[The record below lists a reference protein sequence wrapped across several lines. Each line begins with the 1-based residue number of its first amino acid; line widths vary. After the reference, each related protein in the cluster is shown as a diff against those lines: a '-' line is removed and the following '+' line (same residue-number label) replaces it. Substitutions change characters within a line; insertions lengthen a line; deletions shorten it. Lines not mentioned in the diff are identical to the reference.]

1 MSSLRKLNIPPSDP
15 MPKEYEVIKQKQQQ
29 EEASASQ
36 LEVELPPKL
45 SHLDFDKLTV
55 LKSKVKRHSA
65 RQKEEEL
72 KAVLAQVIEYLGD
85 ELEANK
91 KELVLYVMMK
101 LERFILKKGQGPL
114 KKSIAVKVLAPL
126 FDGNEATVGLYVDAL
141 MSQHVQIKTVGRLA
155 LRAFRFFF
163 SKE

>member
-1 MSSLRKLNIPPSDP
+1 MSLRKLNIPPSEP
-15 MPKEYEVIKQKQQQ
+15 MPKEYQAIQQKQQEQ
-29 EEASASQ
+29 CASQ
-36 LEVELPPKL
+36 LEVELPPKM

-55 LKSKVKRHSA
+55 LKSKVKRYNA
-65 RQKEEEL
+65 QQKEAEL
-72 KAVLAQVIEYLGD
+72 KAVLVQVIAYLGD

-101 LERFILKKGQGPL
+101 LERFILKPKQGAL

-126 FDGNEATVGLYVDAL
+126 FDDNEMTVGLYVDAL
-141 MSQHVQIKTVGRLA
+141 MHEHIQIKTIGRLA

-163 SKE
+163 VRE